1 MKNRI
6 LLLSGITAFGLASC
20 TNPTATGTYTQEQL
34 DSIVQYRVDSIA
46 MELKMQN
53 DSLIYAMADSIAMAT
68 KSGTTT
74 TTTGNKVTRPANP
87 VNRTITPNTS
97 TTIKPAVRTQAQID
111 ADKKAARFG
120 DKAAEARLAQDE
132 ANKKAARFGDKEAQK
147 AIDETNADKKAERF
161 KK

>member
-6 LLLSGITAFGLASC
+6 LLLSALTAIGFASC
-20 TNPTATGTYTQEQL
+20 TNPNTSGTYTQEQL

-46 MELKMQN
+46 MDLKMQN

-68 KSGTTT
+68 KSATT
-74 TTTGNKVTRPANP
+74 P
-87 VNRTITPNTS
+87 S
-97 TTIKPAVRTQAQID
+97 TTKPTPTKKPSVNNHTSKPTPTEVTKPVTRTQAQID

-120 DKAAEARLAQDE
+120 DEAAKARLAQDE
-132 ANKKAARFGDKEAQK
+132 ANKKAARFGDKDAQQ
-147 AIDETNADKKAERF
+147 AIDQTNADKKADRF

>member
-6 LLLSGITAFGLASC
+6 LLLSALTAIGFASC
-20 TNPTATGTYTQEQL
+20 TNPNTSGTYTQEQL

-68 KSGTTT
+68 KSAKPGSST
-74 TTTGNKVTRPANP
+74 VTRPTKP
-87 VNRTITPNTS
+87 VSHSTSPNN

-120 DKAAEARLAQDE
+120 DEAAKARLAQDE
-132 ANKKAARFGDKEAQK
+132 ANKKAARFGDKDAQEAIEQT
-147 AIDETNADKKAERF
+147 EADKKADRF